1 MSTHGSILYH
11 CDEEKGIKI
20 HIFDEVEFGC
30 IGDIR
35 LEVETEHATINVPW
49 PKGLTKEQ
57 VLKLSIQPGEYVGY
71 RNKSLADSGV

>member
-1 MSTHGSILYH
+1 MSTRGGILH
-11 CDEEKGIKI
+11 HHDEKTGITI
-20 HIFDEVEFGC
+20 YIFDEVAFGC

-57 VLKLSIQPGEYVGY
+57 VLKLSIQPGEYVGTP
-71 RNKSLADSGV
+71 RDSLADLGF